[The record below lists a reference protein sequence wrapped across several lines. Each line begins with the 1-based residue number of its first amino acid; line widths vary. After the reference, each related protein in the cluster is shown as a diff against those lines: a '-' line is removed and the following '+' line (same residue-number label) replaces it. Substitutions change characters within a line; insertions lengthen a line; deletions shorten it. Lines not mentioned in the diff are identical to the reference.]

1 MTDAT
6 HLPDVHL
13 RGVLADRDAWSAE
26 LCSMD
31 RAVQLV
37 GRRSDLLLLREA
49 FYGSTRFDEFVRRT
63 GLSEPVVAA
72 RLRRLVAAGLLVR
85 VPYREA
91 GERERLGYA
100 LTPMGDE
107 LLGPVVALLRW
118 GDRWLAP
125 DGPPIVLEHS
135 GCGAAVDVTIRC
147 AAGHTV
153 GAGGIDARVGPGVDR
168 PHRGRAGPGDS

>member
-63 GLSEPVVAA
+63 GLSEPVV
-72 RLRRLVAAGLLVR
+72 

-107 LLGPVVALLRW
+107 LLGPVVGLLRW

-168 PHRGRAGPGDS
+168 PHRGRAVPGDA